1 MFVISNKMFVIS
13 NKMFVITNK
22 MFVISNKM
30 FVFLN
35 KLFFISYKMFLKG
48 YNLGCYKISSSFSVQ
63 SYIKVTVSVLSSDP
77 PCKDDNIRFTTVPLH
92 QNLKKN
98 DKVFT
103 RKEKPQMHI
112 NILKKQKH
120 WYLIHTWYD
129 KAFMGTVVN
138 LTL

>member
-22 MFVISNKM
+22 MFVISKKMFVFLTNDVCYSKQTKKM

-92 QNLKKN
+92 QNLKKMI
-98 DKVFT
+98 KFL
-103 RKEKPQMHI
+103 
-112 NILKKQKH
+112 LKKR
-120 WYLIHTWYD
+120 
-129 KAFMGTVVN
+129 N
-138 LTL
+138 LKCI